1 MKRAH
6 VLWLLLALAALTA
19 YSVDYA
25 VAERRAA
32 RFFEC
37 GEWASAS
44 AMYTLMLDE
53 RPEVSDTYSHAIVS
67 AAKQADTAEQM
78 RLLEQAMH
86 HSIAFDSVMG
96 GVRSVALSSGNI
108 DTYEHFLLTAR
119 CSYPWLA
126 RAIDRFL
133 LQYYTFRSNG
143 PQMVYYST
151 LLLKGLPDNTD
162 FLSTLASGY
171 LLQDSVNRA
180 MEVYEH
186 ILSVN
191 PDDYDALLTLG
202 NQAVLQLPD
211 ATGEQRQQLRTKAR
225 EWLQHAYSLRP
236 TPYVASI
243 LKNI

>member
-1 MKRAH
+1 
-6 VLWLLLALAALTA
+6 
-19 YSVDYA
+19 
-25 VAERRAA
+25 
-32 RFFEC
+32 
-37 GEWASAS
+37 
-44 AMYTLMLDE
+44 
-53 RPEVSDTYSHAIVS
+53 
-67 AAKQADTAEQM
+67 
-78 RLLEQAMH
+78 
-86 HSIAFDSVMG
+86 
-96 GVRSVALSSGNI
+96 
-108 DTYEHFLLTAR
+108 
-119 CSYPWLA
+119 
-126 RAIDRFL
+126 
-133 LQYYTFRSNG
+133 
-143 PQMVYYST
+143 MVYYST